1 MFFAVPELLEEK
13 KKDNRTEDYLGCLI
27 NLAAARDKGSVH
39 LKSLDLDDPIDIK
52 INFLQYEEDINSL
65 IEGFRMVDKFYKSPT
80 FQGKVINYFPS
91 NEELGDLEKL
101 KAYIYKSLFELYHPT
116 GTCKMGD
123 VGKDEQAVVDYTLRV
138 KGFKNLRVIDASVM
152 PEITSGNTN
161 APTIMIAEKGSH
173 MIINRI

>member
-1 MFFAVPELLEEK
+1 
-13 KKDNRTEDYLGCLI
+13 
-27 NLAAARDKGSVH
+27 
-39 LKSLDLDDPIDIK
+39 
-52 INFLQYEEDINSL
+52 
-65 IEGFRMVDKFYKSPT
+65 MVDKFYKSPT